1 MPTIRVGEKGGS
13 KPRKGDGSR
22 GLSDTTKVVRHFP
35 EEPCSDG
42 ILMASFDGAM
52 LLYRK
57 DVYFVAKLIRAER
70 VLYDNQDV
78 YLLSFEVNFMRSFA
92 PQYRFRGADI
102 DLTVQRV
109 NGKPLEPKP
118 SIRKIIPTVIAVD
131 VSEREVNESNEV
143 TSGAGASAGPGQLNA
158 SVKQT
163 HSDKTTFKGR
173 RKFHG
178 LIKRDNHASWRLYE
192 EKGSQSGI
200 PSIFRIAAFVRCPE
214 GKFEVELKLS
224 VRMVKWPKLFGLHN
238 LYFDSSFSAETIKVV
253 IDPLPA
259 PIDWL
264 KLYRKAEAIL
274 QNEGGEDS
282 TFSGK
287 VLGRDIYRFKELC
300 DDDKGLDSEE
310 KGILANFVKDFQKS
324 RDVVRIIDE
333 RVTILAELKE
343 FLASKDKSDQV
354 MKRLAKSMGISSP
367 EKEEDSSNEP
377 AKKADETT
385 KDVSILEDSYW
396 RNQRT
401 R

>member
-143 TSGAGASAGPGQLNA
+143 TS
-158 SVKQT
+158 
-163 HSDKTTFKGR
+163 
-173 RKFHG
+173 
-178 LIKRDNHASWRLYE
+178 
-192 EKGSQSGI
+192 
-200 PSIFRIAAFVRCPE
+200 
-214 GKFEVELKLS
+214 
-224 VRMVKWPKLFGLHN
+224 
-238 LYFDSSFSAETIKVV
+238 
-253 IDPLPA
+253 
-259 PIDWL
+259 
-264 KLYRKAEAIL
+264 
-274 QNEGGEDS
+274 
-282 TFSGK
+282 
-287 VLGRDIYRFKELC
+287 
-300 DDDKGLDSEE
+300 
-310 KGILANFVKDFQKS
+310 

-367 EKEEDSSNEP
+367 ERQEDSSNEP

-396 RNQRT
+396 QNQRT